1 MNMAGDHPASYQ
13 INTSHTQDLVAALVS
28 PVLLVTLTI
37 PFTILRIL
45 LLGWN
50 CTLQR
55 NQFPDEDDDDEI
67 HLSKAS
73 KARNCAMVCC
83 GVSGMMMF
91 TMLLML
97 VVIVYIFI
105 LLQSVSSPLEKDPSE

>member
-1 MNMAGDHPASYQ
+1 MG
-13 INTSHTQDLVAALVS
+13 TSHTQDLVAALVS
-28 PVLLVTLTI
+28 PVLLVTL
-37 PFTILRIL
+37 RIL

-50 CTLQR
+50 CTQQR

-73 KARNCAMVCC
+73 KARNCATVCC